1 MPTSLTSHYNDVW
14 AGYIR
19 MVCLAVILL
28 RGGMELE
35 FEGKGIIVV
44 LLTLIP

>member
-1 MPTSLTSHYNDVW
+1 MPNSLTEHYNDIW

-19 MVCLAVILL
+19 MVCLGVILL

-35 FEGKGIIVV
+35 FAGKGITVV
-44 LLTLIP
+44 LLTLLP